1 MVIIPITRL
10 QTFIVPP
17 TGVGRTDYSQSI
29 AQSVEPL
36 TTDWQSDYH
45 VYRTFN
51 IGAGLTHTEDI
62 TIDSGFV
69 IVPFDYY
76 LSCYPSMDI
85 GLRVYLF
92 SALGNYVVVADKVGT
107 QFIDLRL
114 AKGIPFFNKWRIRA
128 RNYGGAPADFSF
140 SAHGIT
146 TRETTYYGSEANVP

>member
-1 MVIIPITRL
+1 M
-10 QTFIVPP
+10 PP

-51 IGAGLTHTEDI
+51 IGAGLTHTEEI
-62 TIDSGFV
+62 LIDSGFV

-76 LSCYPSMDI
+76 LSCYPSVDM
-85 GLRVYLF
+85 GLRVYLY
-92 SALGNYVVVADKVGT
+92 SALGNYVLVADKIGT

-114 AKGIPFFNKWRIRA
+114 AKGIPFFNKWQIRA
-128 RNYGGAPADFSF
+128 RNYGGAPADFYF

-146 TRETTYYGSEANVP
+146 TRETTYYGSEALAP